1 MSRKSIW
8 PVISECWG
16 VDVVVCLE
24 QGVDCLHMA
33 HYYAWQNSLTGIL
46 HMLEVLELLKYSTET
61 VSGLWQL

>member
-1 MSRKSIW
+1 
-8 PVISECWG
+8 
-16 VDVVVCLE
+16 VVVCLE